1 MPNIYRSNVQCYP
14 RVYRS
19 DYGLLIPNKCSD
31 SVRTVSAA
39 RSYIIIGRFS
49 ISKDVPAM
57 SEYIKYSHFDFPP
70 AIISL
75 FIYNPGCRSRLGSDI
90 LVIIQFIKLVT
101 YFTFYKLQKILT
113 AILKSRP
120 MKASANFLYH
130 SSYGIGRHFQPQF

>member
-31 SVRTVSAA
+31 SIRTVSAA

-57 SEYIKYSHFDFPP
+57 SEYIKYSHFEFTSCCWFYHLHIFQSSFNLSFKSAVSSIYSFILWFYSIKNMIFNVSTSFCCSFFNVHSGKFSTNLYIFP
-70 AIISL
+70 
-75 FIYNPGCRSRLGSDI
+75 
-90 LVIIQFIKLVT
+90 
-101 YFTFYKLQKILT
+101 
-113 AILKSRP
+113 
-120 MKASANFLYH
+120 
-130 SSYGIGRHFQPQF
+130 SSFC